1 VAATA
6 IEEWTDSLAYV
17 LEQAIDRVPRDTS
30 LLRLRIALAAY
41 RREPT
46 VLHDCLNRIV
56 AADPSWAT
64 ATFAAK
70 HWRLVPPS
78 DQQPGA
84 RVALLSSYTI
94 DPLVPFLECELH
106 RMGARP
112 DIYLAP
118 FNTWVREVMD
128 PSARLRS
135 FSANVVILA
144 VSLDDLVPD
153 LSGVMRE
160 GDLTSAG
167 ESALARII
175 DAAEQLTAWSDTV
188 L

>member
-1 VAATA
+1 TARAGSNKHDAIAQQAAAALDRAPLEDRLAAYALIDPAACARTLVGSPELDARDAQRALKIVAESLPKVSPELCRGVAERWGSSCAAGDLVRLLASTP

-70 HWRLVPPS
+70 HWR
-78 DQQPGA
+78 
-84 RVALLSSYTI
+84 
-94 DPLVPFLECELH
+94 
-106 RMGARP
+106 
-112 DIYLAP
+112 
-118 FNTWVREVMD
+118 
-128 PSARLRS
+128 
-135 FSANVVILA
+135 
-144 VSLDDLVPD
+144 
-153 LSGVMRE
+153 
-160 GDLTSAG
+160 
-167 ESALARII
+167 
-175 DAAEQLTAWSDTV
+175 
-188 L
+188 